1 MSPRLPL
8 QLPPQGVEVVEDL
21 EVGLLLLRVVLV
33 AELGE
38 TVLDVVDLAE
48 DELSPVVLAV
58 LDGTVPEPKH
68 LFLVLEVVGVGEAA
82 HVLPGRVCEE
92 EGGVLAIGAVIGLHP
107 GAEEET
113 VGSVC
118 VLDLAEDSS

>member
-1 MSPRLPL
+1 MKKSMPPRLPL
-8 QLPPQGVEVVEDL
+8 QLPPQGVDGVEDL

-58 LDGTVPEPKH
+58 LDGTVPEP
-68 LFLVLEVVGVGEAA
+68 
-82 HVLPGRVCEE
+82 
-92 EGGVLAIGAVIGLHP
+92 
-107 GAEEET
+107 
-113 VGSVC
+113 
-118 VLDLAEDSS
+118 

>member
-1 MSPRLPL
+1 MKKSMSPRLTL
-8 QLPPQGVEVVEDL
+8 QLPPQGVDGVEDL

-58 LDGTVPEPKH
+58 LDGTVPEP
-68 LFLVLEVVGVGEAA
+68 
-82 HVLPGRVCEE
+82 
-92 EGGVLAIGAVIGLHP
+92 
-107 GAEEET
+107 
-113 VGSVC
+113 
-118 VLDLAEDSS
+118 